1 MAVPLPEKKKKRRV
15 HKDPVSP
22 WLAIAI
28 LAVFSLAIAVYLL
41 ANHERDAMPGR
52 VIGGIPSASV
62 FLENGAGGQ
71 EGVPDLLSFLSQDD
85 FKNYLDAGRRA
96 YAGGSFEAEKTAM
109 ESVAAEA
116 EKTKTAGK
124 TSAPADKI
132 IDALDAQKFFSLGL
146 KSGSAAGDIIESNAD
161 RIYFS
166 PQNQF
171 YWPASAIATRPAGET
186 KIFDVG
192 NPAQTAQVG
201 TIPQDG
207 NFLILDGAL
216 AVFLNNSLAVYD
228 VSSGDPASEIW
239 RGRVNKGSQIIGSK
253 SLGDKFYLTV
263 KTEIDL
269 ANPCPIKP
277 LAIADKMVMVDCS
290 AILHP
295 EPVIFADSVYTIFEI
310 NPRSGQISRDI
321 SFAGNADNFAL
332 SISDGAVLAAWP
344 QAGDH
349 IAFFTEFLSAKC
361 KGLLPNY
368 ILQRVSA
375 LPGCDISLAAKEFE
389 LRGLLSGWFSTLDD
403 SEQARISGEIVD
415 RLGDYLRDNSQDF
428 EQTGIVKIDLKTF
441 SVAAQTEVAGRLA
454 GNGFIGESLSGL
466 RVLTVSGTA
475 AAQKM
480 NWFVSG
486 KIDLNENEKTQNNA
500 YLLDGQ
506 LRRIASARSL
516 DLPSGICAARFTD
529 DNVYARTCRLGD
541 PFYILG
547 FNAQA
552 IGLRG
557 RISLPDDSSY
567 FCPLAGDNLLAISPN
582 GRKTKLALF
591 DAVLSARTEKIGEY
605 NLNDYWVDFEANRLA
620 FAHDAQSKLVFLP
633 SARGGHVVSYKNGEI
648 AFKKT
653 LGDITAS
660 RAFFKDGNL
669 YLAGDDGI
677 EVFGGE
683 DFAKLGSVK
692 F

>member
-1 MAVPLPEKKKKRRV
+1 MAVSLPEKKKKRRV

-22 WLAIAI
+22 WLAIVI
-28 LAVFSLAIAVYLL
+28 LAVFSLAIVVYLL
-41 ANHERDAMPGR
+41 ANHKRDAMPGQ
-52 VIGGIPSASV
+52 VTGGIPSASV
-62 FLENGAGGQ
+62 FLENSGGEQ
-71 EGVPDLLSFLSQDD
+71 EGVPDLLPFLSQDD

-96 YAGGSFEAEKTAM
+96 YAGGSFETEKAAM

-116 EKTKTAGK
+116 AKTKTAGK
-124 TSAPADKI
+124 I
-132 IDALDAQKFFSLGL
+132 IDTSDAQKFFSLGL
-146 KSGSAAGDIIESNAD
+146 KSESGGADIIDSNAN

-171 YWPASAIATRPAGET
+171 YWPANAIATRPAGET
-186 KIFDVG
+186 KIFDIG
-192 NPAQTAQVG
+192 DPAQTAQVG
-201 TIPQDG
+201 AIPQDG
-207 NFLILDGAL
+207 NFLIIDGAL

-228 VSSGDPASEIW
+228 VSSGDSASETW
-239 RGRVNKGSQIIGSK
+239 RGRVNKGSQIIGSE
-253 SLGDKFYLTV
+253 SLGDKFYLMV

-277 LAIADKMVMVDCS
+277 LAIADKMAMVECS
-290 AILHP
+290 AIRHP
-295 EPVIFADSVYTIFEI
+295 ETVIFADSVFTIFEI
-310 NPRSGQISRDI
+310 NSRSGQISRDI
-321 SFAGNADNFAL
+321 SFVGSADNFAL
-332 SISDGAVLAAWP
+332 SVSNGAVLAAWP
-344 QAGDH
+344 QDSDH
-349 IAFFTEFLSAKC
+349 IAFFTDFLSAKC

-368 ILQRVSA
+368 ILQRTVA
-375 LPGCDISLAAKEFE
+375 LPGCGISLAAKEFE
-389 LRGLLSGWFSTLDD
+389 LRGLLSGWFATLDE
-403 SEQARISGEIVD
+403 SEQARISGEIID

-441 SVAAQTEVAGRLA
+441 LVVAQAEVAGRLV
-454 GNGFIGESLSGL
+454 GDGFISESLSGL

-475 AAQKM
+475 TAQKM
-480 NWFVSG
+480 DWFVSG
-486 KIDLNENEKTQNNA
+486 KIDLSENEKTQNNA

-529 DNVYARTCRLGD
+529 DNVYVRTCRPGD
-541 PFYILG
+541 PFHILG

-557 RISLPDDSSY
+557 RISSPDDSSY
-567 FCPLAGDNLLAISPN
+567 LCPLAGDNLLAISPN

-591 DAVLSARTEKIGEY
+591 DAVLPARTEKISEY
-605 NLNDYWVDFEANRLA
+605 DLNDYWVDFEANRLA
-620 FAHDAQSKLVFLP
+620 FAHDAQSNLVFLP
-633 SARGGHVVSYKNGEI
+633 FARGGHIISYKNSEI

-677 EVFGGE
+677 EVFGGD